1 MNYIIFFSNDP
12 FLFQYPIQDTTLH
25 LDSIASEHLNY
36 DGFLDVPYFGWLTV
50 LRTTDQVFLKTAP
63 QLGFV
68 RWLSLA

>member
-50 LRTTDQVFLKTAP
+50 LRTTDNK
-63 QLGFV
+63 
-68 RWLSLA
+68 